1 MLRHAFCVSF
11 AALLLALP
19 HPATAADNPDKN
31 AALGVPASSPP
42 PPLHLTDAQR
52 ETVRHILLTRHSDI
66 EFKLK
71 STRAAKDVTPVVGGR
86 LPTSV
91 KEEALPSEVLAKI
104 PALRNYWYVKLDGA
118 VLIVDGM
125 SRKVVDMFPQTG
137 PLL

>member
-1 MLRHAFCVSF
+1 MFRHTVCVSL
-11 AALLLALP
+11 ATLLLALP
-19 HPATAADNPDKN
+19 HTAAAADNPYKN

-42 PPLHLTDAQR
+42 PPLRLTDAQR
-52 ETVRHILLTRHSDI
+52 DTVRSLVLTRHSDL
-66 EFKLK
+66 EFQLK
-71 STRAAKDVTPVVGGR
+71 STKAAKDVTPAVGAP

-104 PALRNYWYVKLDGA
+104 PALRNYWYVKMNGE

-137 PLL
+137 PLM